1 MRVTQ
6 ESFEAF
12 LKCPTKSLLSSNGT
26 HGIESEFGEWQR
38 RTQERYNEA
47 ASEHLRS
54 SLRPNEWCIGTPP
67 TEQFNQRRNHLILDY
82 VVADSEIQ
90 ARLHGLELDRSPARV
105 GRHSYIPIR
114 FVAKEKIAAS
124 DRLLLAFDA
133 FALSRV
139 TGKAPGDGKIIH
151 GCRFST
157 VKVPLTKL
165 LKKVRSVLDSMASE
179 QATSAVSAVVLN
191 RHCPECDFQARCRG
205 IACEKDDLSL
215 LSTLSDKERKKYHDK
230 GIFTVTQLS
239 YTFRPRRHS
248 GCDVTKHYP
257 ALKALAIR
265 ENKIHILGTPALN
278 GCATPVYFDVE
289 GDADRDLYYLIG
301 MRTYT
306 QGSIAQYSFWADHA
320 AEEEKIWADFL
331 QKLKEIGNPRL
342 IHYGSYET
350 QFLKRMRARY
360 PNTGNA
366 AFLDAL
372 AGSALNLLSIIYP
385 HVYFPT
391 YSNTLKEIGNHLG
404 CRWSESRPSGLAALV
419 WRSKWEFSRE
429 SSLKQ
434 KLLAY
439 NTEDCEATQKVA
451 ETLFAACQAAL
462 SEKATTAIVNAD
474 LLRREY
480 PQRFGKTEFLLP
492 DFQKINE
499 AAYWDYQRNRVY
511 VRNGTPLL
519 LLRRQALKELSRNR
533 VRPNKII
540 LVDGQRPGRCRRCNA
555 SLIYKWGRYSQ
566 TVYDLRFS
574 TSGIK
579 RWVVRYAFS
588 RYICWKC
595 KATFCQYT
603 RRPKYG
609 TGLCAY
615 LLYQIIEVQIPQNAA
630 AKNVRQLFGL
640 RLSRELVNHIKSNE
654 AERYRPTY
662 RMILDRI
669 CAGKLAHADETRV
682 PIGGNE
688 GYVWVFTNLEDV
700 AFVYSET
707 REASTL
713 QDALGHFRGVLVS
726 DFYAAYDSIECA
738 QQKCLIHLMR
748 DVNDDLRKQPFNE
761 EMKGI
766 AEQFARLVRPMIET
780 VDRFGLKARYLRKH
794 KRSVDQFYDA
804 ILKQDFQTEIAV
816 GYKKRLEKNRSKLF
830 TFLDHDGIPWNNNNA
845 EHAIKA
851 LVGLR
856 NRIGG
861 QSSAKGMRDYLVLLS
876 ISQTCKYKGASFL
889 DFLLSG
895 QTDVD
900 TFAERLLGQREFQK

>member
-1 MRVTQ
+1 MSVTQ
-6 ESFEAF
+6 EIFEAF
-12 LKCPTKSLLSSNGT
+12 VKCPTKSHLYSDGAMGT
-26 HGIESEFGEWQR
+26 QSEFHEFR
-38 RTQERYNEA
+38 RRVQEEYKEA
-47 ASEHLRS
+47 ASQHLRS
-54 SLRPNEWCIGTPP
+54 SLRANEWCIGTPP
-67 TEQFNQRRNHLILDY
+67 AEQLNQRRNRLILDY
-82 VVADSEIQ
+82 AVADPEIQ
-90 ARLHGLELDRSPARV
+90 ARLHGLELDHSPARV

-114 FVAKEKIAAS
+114 FVAKEKLGAS

-139 TGKAPGDGKIIH
+139 IGKVPSVGKIIH

-165 LKKVRSVLDSMASE
+165 LKKVRAALDSIASE
-179 QATSAVSAVVLN
+179 RATSAASAVVLN
-191 RHCPECDFQARCRG
+191 RHCPECEFQARCRG
-205 IACEKDDLSL
+205 IAREKDDLSL

-239 YTFRPRRHS
+239 YTFRPRKRS
-248 GCDVTKHYP
+248 ERSTTRHYP

-265 ENKIHILGTPALN
+265 ENKIHILGTPTSQMS
-278 GCATPVYFDVE
+278 ATPVYFDVE
-289 GDADRDLYYLIG
+289 GDADRDFYYLIG
-301 MRTYT
+301 MRTEI
-306 QGSIAQYSFWADHA
+306 QGSIAQYSFWADDPV
-320 AEEEKIWADFL
+320 AEENIWADFL
-331 QKLKEIGNPRL
+331 EKLKEIANPQL

-360 PNTGNA
+360 PNTGNP

-372 AGSALNLLSIIYP
+372 VCSALNLLSIIYS

-391 YSNTLKEIGNHLG
+391 YSNNLKDIGNYLS
-404 CRWSESRPSGLAALV
+404 CRWSENRPSGLTAQV
-419 WRSKWEFSRE
+419 WRSKWEISRE

-434 KLLAY
+434 KLLTY
-439 NTEDCEATQKVA
+439 NAEDCEGTQKVA
-451 ETLFAACQAAL
+451 EALFAACRAAL
-462 SEKATTAIVNAD
+462 SEEPTTTIVNAD
-474 LLRREY
+474 LLKREY

-511 VRNGTPLL
+511 VRVDTPLL
-519 LLRRQALKELSRNR
+519 RLRHQALKEHSRNR
-533 VRPNKII
+533 PRPNKVT
-540 LVDGQRPGRCRRCNA
+540 LEDGQRPGCCRRCNA

-574 TSGIK
+574 LGGIK
-579 RWVVRYAFS
+579 RWVVRYAYS

-595 KATFCQYT
+595 RKTFCQYT

-609 TGLCAY
+609 AGLCAY
-615 LLYQIIEVQIPQNAA
+615 LLYQVIEVQIPQNAV
-630 AKNVRQLFGL
+630 AKSVRQLFGL
-640 RLSRELVNHIKSNE
+640 SLSRGLISHIKSIE
-654 AERYRPTY
+654 AARYQPAY

-669 CAGKLAHADETRV
+669 CAGKLAHADETKI
-682 PIGGNE
+682 PIGGTE

-700 AFVYSET
+700 AFVYSES

-713 QDALGHFRGVLVS
+713 QDVLGRFRGVLVS

-766 AEQFARLVRPMIET
+766 AERFARLVRPMIET

-794 KRSVDQFYDA
+794 KRSVDQFYDS
-804 ILKQDFQTEIAV
+804 LSKGDFQTEVAL
-816 GYKKRLEKNRSKLF
+816 GYKKRFEKNRSKLF
-830 TFLDHDGIPWNNNNA
+830 TFLDHDGVPWNNNNA

-851 LVGLR
+851 LVTLR

-876 ISQTCKYKGASFL
+876 IAQTCKYKGASFL
-889 DFLLSG
+889 DFLRSG
-895 QTDVD
+895 QMDINAFTDR
-900 TFAERLLGQREFQK
+900 FYKSG